1 LIGTVVMAA
10 VYLGLMV
17 TMLVLRVWPAAV
29 LFAVFVVGW
38 STRVFLTIKLR
49 STGLKGAAADRYATT
64 LFAVQLPCWL
74 LAAVYFLV
82 TRFWLGLFVA
92 LMLAGANFG
101 YGRLVKNRERP
112 IDA

>member
-1 LIGTVVMAA
+1 LIVTAA
-10 VYLGLMV
+10 VAAMYLGLTV

-38 STRVFLTIKLR
+38 STRVFLTIKLW
-49 STGLKGAAADRYATT
+49 STGLKGEAADRYATT

-82 TRFWLGLFVA
+82 TRYWLGLFAAVI
-92 LMLAGANFG
+92 LAGTTFG
-101 YGRLVKNRERP
+101 YSRLVKNRERP